1 MDRSLLGVIA
11 GTLTAILLTILA
23 GINLLTVDIRL
34 WFIPLGFILACL
46 IIGVVGQLRVL
57 HLVLISFIVYLGLM
71 VFLALSATLFV
82 GLGFDPLQL
91 DAIVE
96 AWNAFQTMVNTSVP
110 FLSTLSSFATMLR
123 DMAGG
128 TSILAIFLEFF
139 VAFLLIGII
148 GFVITGVS
156 GHFTREPG
164 LHVVSAPEPSI
175 EVPPPAVPT
184 TTPPLGADSAPAM
197 ATAPPAPVQTPPAM
211 EAPPPMPAPPAVEEA
226 PPPPPP
232 KGGSPSAQAISS
244 MKGKVSK
251 HLKGTGQKVPSGQ
264 TRCPHCNATIIRG
277 SQFCNACEKPI

>member
-1 MDRSLLGVIA
+1 
-11 GTLTAILLTILA
+11 
-23 GINLLTVDIRL
+23 
-34 WFIPLGFILACL
+34 
-46 IIGVVGQLRVL
+46 
-57 HLVLISFIVYLGLM
+57 
-71 VFLALSATLFV
+71 
-82 GLGFDPLQL
+82 L

-96 AWNAFQTMVNTSVP
+96 AWNAFQTMMNTSVP

-148 GFVITGVS
+148 GFVITGVG
-156 GHFTREPG
+156 GHFTRELG

-175 EVPPPAVPT
+175 EVPPPAVPA
-184 TTPPLGADSAPAM
+184 TTPPVGADSAPAM
-197 ATAPPAPVQTPPAM
+197 AAAPPAPVQ
-211 EAPPPMPAPPAVEEA
+211 APPTMEA

-277 SQFCNACEKPI
+277 SQYCNACEKPI